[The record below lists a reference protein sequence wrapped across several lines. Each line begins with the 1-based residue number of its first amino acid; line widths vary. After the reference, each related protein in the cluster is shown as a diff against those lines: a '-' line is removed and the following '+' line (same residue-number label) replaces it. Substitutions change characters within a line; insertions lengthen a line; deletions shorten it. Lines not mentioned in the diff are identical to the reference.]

1 MSSGGYIYIKIDE
14 KWVLEHRHV
23 MAETLGRPLE
33 RHERVVHKD
42 DDNTNNDPANLEL
55 WRLRKRDPLG
65 VRAADYHCA
74 GCRCF
79 DAPKVRY
86 NP

>member
-1 MSSGGYIYIKIDE
+1 MTSGGYIYVKVE
-14 KWVLEHRHV
+14 GAWKLEHRYV
-23 MAETLGRPLE
+23 MEQTLGRPLE
-33 RHERVVHKD
+33 RHEKVIHKD
-42 DDNTNNDPANLEL
+42 DDHGNNDPANLEL
-55 WRLRKRDPLG
+55 WRVKKKDPSG

-86 NP
+86 TA